1 MLQEP
6 RPRKNLALLRRRSR
20 PYQSAPTIGS
30 TDGRLGTGMVYP
42 TLLAAITDIGC
53 PSWRA
58 SALGVYR
65 LWRDSGYAF
74 GALLGGEMS
83 DVFGIRLAV
92 ATIVLLTA
100 LSGLVTFLLLP
111 ETVQVGLH

>member
-1 MLQEP
+1 M
-6 RPRKNLALLRRRSR
+6 
-20 PYQSAPTIGS
+20 
-30 TDGRLGTGMVYP
+30 
-42 TLLAAITDIGC
+42 
-53 PSWRA
+53 
-58 SALGVYR
+58 
-65 LWRDSGYAF
+65 WRDNGYAF

-111 ETVQVGLH
+111 ETVQVGPH